1 MFLEIFTVK
10 AFYLPLKV
18 DRRFF
23 DSRMKGRRP
32 IYKNIAATKKRM
44 VTMIPMNIF
53 ELGWF

>member
-32 IYKNIAATKKRM
+32 IYKHIAAMKKRM
-44 VTMIPMNIF
+44 VMMIPMNIF